1 MIRRRNIMRDT
12 VNGIILVGMLVLGM
26 FAFYMVGEMRQV
38 EVAAPVVED
47 TRSIEAEVAK
57 TEAETLEARIIAE
70 RAEKQERKTTWF
82 ASE

>member
-1 MIRRRNIMRDT
+1 MKDT
-12 VNGIILVGMLVLGM
+12 VNGIILVGLLVVGM
-26 FAFYMVGEMRQV
+26 FAFFMVGEMRQV
-38 EVAAPVVED
+38 DVAAPVVED
-47 TRSIEAEVAK
+47 TRSIVAEVAK

>member
-1 MIRRRNIMRDT
+1 MKDT
-12 VNGIILVGMLVLGM
+12 LNGIILVGLLVLGM
-26 FAFYMVGEMRQV
+26 FAFFMVGEMRHV

-47 TRSIEAEVAK
+47 TRSIEAEVAR

-70 RAEKQERKTTWF
+70 RAEKDERKTTWF

>member
-1 MIRRRNIMRDT
+1 MKDT
-12 VNGIILVGMLVLGM
+12 VNGTILVGLLVVGM
-26 FAFYMVGEMRQV
+26 FAFFMVGEMRQV
-38 EVAAPVVED
+38 DVAAPVVED

>member
-1 MIRRRNIMRDT
+1 MIRRRNLMKDT
-12 VNGIILVGMLVLGM
+12 VNGIILVGLLVVGM
-26 FAFYMVGEMRQV
+26 FAFFMVGEMRQV
-38 EVAAPVVED
+38 DVAAPVVED

>member
-1 MIRRRNIMRDT
+1 MMRRRNIMRDT

-38 EVAAPVVED
+38 EVAAPAVED